1 MVVTR
6 NTPFKMDYYM
16 KTERLSV
23 TFYVQRYTTDDF
35 PVDTS
40 LQALMNRPEE

>member
-16 KTERLSV
+16 RTERLTV
-23 TFYVQRYTTDDF
+23 TVYVQCYTTDYF
-35 PVDTS
+35 HVDTS